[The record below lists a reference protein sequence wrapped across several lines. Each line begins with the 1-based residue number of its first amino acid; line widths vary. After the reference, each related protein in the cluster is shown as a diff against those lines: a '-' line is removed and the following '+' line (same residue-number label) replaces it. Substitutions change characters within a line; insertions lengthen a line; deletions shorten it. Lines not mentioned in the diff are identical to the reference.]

1 MVQPIKQSS
10 TISLSL
16 TPHINSPS
24 IQYDFTATFTTLIK
38 VVICI
43 LLTAAIPRYFQHQSQ
58 STPVKYE
65 VYLLT
70 PEFSNDLVS
79 GLIVQLMRSETSFLG
94 LSPRILFGI
103 EKKLSTREEWSCLKL
118 EPSQWP
124 ERIEFL
130 SAQ

>member
-1 MVQPIKQSS
+1 MLVLGVI
-10 TISLSL
+10 IS
-16 TPHINSPS
+16 I
-24 IQYDFTATFTTLIK
+24 IITT
-38 VVICI
+38 
-43 LLTAAIPRYFQHQSQ
+43 
-58 STPVKYE
+58 YE

-124 ERIEFL
+124 ERIEFR

>member
-1 MVQPIKQSS
+1 MFVLGVI
-10 TISLSL
+10 IS
-16 TPHINSPS
+16 I
-24 IQYDFTATFTTLIK
+24 IITT
-38 VVICI
+38 
-43 LLTAAIPRYFQHQSQ
+43 
-58 STPVKYE
+58 YE

-124 ERIEFL
+124 ERIEFPQCTVRGYWSVSPDAL
-130 SAQ
+130 GNMGSKVRSRPHERV